1 MSLLRGRGGDDYY
14 ELCLLSGLLSSGL
27 QVDYLAGDPVKD
39 APVLRHDHVTF
50 YNLRGSADPDA
61 PMVEKVMRVLKYY
74 ARLLH
79 YAATTD
85 SRIFHI
91 LWLNR
96 FVYLDRTL
104 LTLYYKAL
112 GKRLVFTSHNVN
124 AGKRDGTDSLL
135 NRLTLRFMYRRL
147 DHIIVHTKKMK
158 QQLLEEF
165 GVRESNVTVLP
176 CGINDMVS
184 ATDMTRAEARSRI
197 GIGAREKVAL
207 FFGVITP
214 YKGLEVLLTAMAALQ
229 SGHGPVKLIIAGK
242 VDRGFEAYGEEL
254 RALIRKHDLG
264 GLLIERIEYIPDR
277 DVEVYFKAADV
288 LVLPYKYVYQ
298 SGVLFLAFRF
308 GLPVIASDVGSLR
321 NYVTEDR
328 TGFVCPP
335 GDPDSLA
342 RTIERYF
349 DSPLFR
355 ELDRTREEILRNAA
369 RDYSWDAIGR
379 RTAAIYGDLA

>member
-1 MSLLRGRGGDDYY
+1 ML
-14 ELCLLSGLLSSGL
+14 GLGE
-27 QVDYLAGDPVKD
+27 
-39 APVLRHDHVTF
+39 TE
-50 YNLRGSADPDA
+50 N
-61 PMVEKVMRVLKYY
+61 
-74 ARLLH
+74 
-79 YAATTD
+79 
-85 SRIFHI
+85 
-91 LWLNR
+91 
-96 FVYLDRTL
+96 
-104 LTLYYKAL
+104 
-112 GKRLVFTSHNVN
+112 
-124 AGKRDGTDSLL
+124 
-135 NRLTLRFMYRRL
+135 
-147 DHIIVHTKKMK
+147 
-158 QQLLEEF
+158 
-165 GVRESNVTVLP
+165 
-176 CGINDMVS
+176 
-184 ATDMTRAEARSRI
+184 
-197 GIGAREKVAL
+197 VAL

-214 YKGLEVLLTAMAALQ
+214 YKGLEVLLKAMARLK

-242 VDRGFEAYGEEL
+242 VDKGFEAYGEEL

-321 NYVTEDR
+321 TYVTEDR